1 MCFIIQPPQRS
12 GCSAVRLARFV
23 RDEEV
28 GGSNPLT
35 PTMIDVAFVP
45 AVVFLC
51 GRCEGLHLARSRRK
65 RLSVGL
71 GFSAAIF
78 LGMLACL
85 ILFATRLIQGVIG
98 ARSW

>member
-1 MCFIIQPPQRS
+1 
-12 GCSAVRLARFV
+12 
-23 RDEEV
+23 
-28 GGSNPLT
+28 
-35 PTMIDVAFVP
+35 MIDVAFVP

-71 GFSAAIF
+71 GFFVAIL

-85 ILFATRLIQGVIG
+85 ILFFSTSFRA
-98 ARSW
+98 